1 MKQLKQAMRLV
12 LVCAGFIFLM
22 GCNGDNAPDCFQN
35 AGDFIREVIPVE
47 NFTRIKVNE
56 NIKLV
61 LKVGNTPLVEVE
73 TGKFLRNEVSAEVI
87 EGTLSLK
94 DNNNCNFF
102 RPYGVTTFYVT
113 APNITEI
120 RSNTGFSTISDGVL
134 TYPQIKLIS
143 ESFIDPDNLTTDG
156 EFDLELE
163 SQRIEVVV
171 NGIAYFKLRGSS
183 ENLSV
188 VVAAGDSRIEAESLI
203 VQNVTLNHRGS
214 NDILVNPQVSI
225 SGTIRGVG
233 DVISYNR
240 PATVEVDEIYKG
252 RLLFND

>member
-1 MKQLKQAMRLV
+1 MKQLKRTLRLV
-12 LVCAGFIFLM
+12 LVCVGFIFLM

-47 NFTRIKVNE
+47 NFTKIKVNE
-56 NIKLV
+56 NVKLV

-73 TGKFLRNEVSAEVI
+73 TGKFLRNEVSAQVT
-87 EGTLSLK
+87 EGTLNLS

-113 APNITEI
+113 APDITEI

-143 ESFIDPDNLTTDG
+143 ESFNDPENLTTDG
-156 EFDLELE
+156 EFDLELD
-163 SQRIEVVV
+163 SQRIDVVV
-171 NGIAYFKLRGSS
+171 NGIAYFKLMGSS

-203 VQNVTLNHRGS
+203 VQNVTVNHRGS
-214 NDILVNPQVSI
+214 NDILVNPQESI
-225 SGTIRGVG
+225 RGTIRGVG

-240 PATVEVDEIYKG
+240 PDTVEVDEIYKG